1 MLWII
6 YLRFT
11 QICPVLVGSIQMFN
25 VVLYYECF
33 LKLMKRSPSTA
44 ENYSGTKKREMYSV
58 KCLDLS
64 AESVVK

>member
-1 MLWII
+1 M
-6 YLRFT
+6 
-11 QICPVLVGSIQMFN
+11 LVGSIQMFN

>member
-1 MLWII
+1 MFWII

-11 QICPVLVGSIQMFN
+11 RICPVLVGSIQMFN
-25 VVLYYECF
+25 VVLYYEYF
-33 LKLMKRSPSTA
+33 PKLMKHSPSTA

-58 KCLDLS
+58 KYLELS